1 MSAKFRPVPETHK
14 RLLSTVTTR
23 FPNLEER
30 KLFGCPVWFLNG
42 NMVVGAHQEDIFI
55 RLSEEDRKLEM
66 ENGGALT
73 FSPMPGRTMKEYV
86 VLPASTFTSHE
97 HFVDLLNKSIAYVS
111 SLPPKK
117 SRESSSR

>member
-1 MSAKFRPVPETHK
+1 MSAKFRPVPEAHK
-14 RLLSTVTTR
+14 KLLSTVTSA
-23 FPNLEER
+23 FPKLEER

-55 RLSEEDRKLEM
+55 RLSEEDREV
-66 ENGGALT
+66 EIEDGGAMS

-86 VLPASTFTSHE
+86 VLPESTYISPEDFAG
-97 HFVDLLNKSIAYVS
+97 LLHKSIEYVS

-117 SRESSSR
+117 SKESSSR